1 MAHNLSDRVAL
12 VTGASRGLGAAIA
25 LKLGA
30 CGARV
35 GVNYHGS
42 ADKAGA
48 VTAEIRSQR
57 GQAISVRADVRDE
70 AQVEEPGMPD
80 QPTQAVQD
88 YLKSIHHFGGADGFV
103 EPNKIAEELGLS
115 QDTMRI
121 IRTSGLL
128 HDVGK
133 AKGDKAHHKDSF
145 KMVRNLTPPLGW
157 SARELQLA
165 AVVARYHRGALP
177 RPRKKSVQL
186 LELPDRR
193 VVLQLAGVLRL
204 ANSLDTRNGIQPHLK
219 VGLEDKVVLVH
230 AAGYSPFDRS
240 AEEIAAARHLLEL
253 VLRRP
258 VLVRRLRETAGPH
271 PAAGSS

>member
-1 MAHNLSDRVAL
+1 MWRAQLPSSGSELRA
-12 VTGASRGLGAAIA
+12 AAIA
-25 LKLGA
+25 RLRIWASYLDPDFL
-30 CGARV
+30 
-35 GVNYHGS
+35 H
-42 ADKAGA
+42 
-48 VTAEIRSQR
+48 SQR
-57 GQAISVRADVRDE
+57 VAHLSLSLYDGLKQAGLIAQNAEHDSRAVLH
-70 AQVEEPGMPD
+70 A
-80 QPTQAVQD
+80 A
-88 YLKSIHHFGGADGFV
+88 A
-103 EPNKIAEELGLS
+103 
-115 QDTMRI
+115 
-121 IRTSGLL
+121 LL

-165 AVVARYHRGALP
+165 AVIARYHRGALP

-219 VGLEDKVVLVH
+219 VGLEDKVVLVQ
-230 AAGYSPFDRS
+230 AAGYSPLDRS